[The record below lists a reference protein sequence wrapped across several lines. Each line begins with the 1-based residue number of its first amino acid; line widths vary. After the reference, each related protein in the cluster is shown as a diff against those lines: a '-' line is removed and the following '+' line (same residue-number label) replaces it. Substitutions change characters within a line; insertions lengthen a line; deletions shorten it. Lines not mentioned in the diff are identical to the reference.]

1 MKQIKII
8 ATGKYLPEKE
18 IANNELEEKLNLDS
32 DYIEKR
38 TGIKVRYYAEKETI
52 EELAIK
58 ATKDMLKKN
67 KNIDK
72 QSIDMIIV
80 ATTTPENYMPGI
92 ANKIQKE
99 LQIKECN
106 AYDILAGCN
115 GFITAFDIA
124 STYIQTNRA
133 KRILVVGVDILSKY
147 TNPEDIGTAIILSDG
162 AGAVLLEGT
171 EEEKIYSSYITSR
184 EDNNEIL
191 KCNKNEYIFMNGK
204 EIYKYAVTEPV
215 KHIKKLL
222 EKTHTELEEIKYII
236 PHQSNLRIL
245 TSIAEKIGA
254 KKEQMYMNISDVG
267 NTFNASIPIALN
279 EMIEKKLLLPN
290 DKIIIVGY
298 GGGLNLGS
306 ILIEIIN

>member
-8 ATGKYLPEKE
+8 ASGKHLPEKRVE
-18 IANNELEEKLNLDS
+18 NQELEKKFNLDS

-38 TGIKVRYYAEKETI
+38 TGIKVRYYTEKETI

-191 KCNKNEYIFMNGK
+191 KCNRNEYIFMNGK

-236 PHQSNLRIL
+236 PHQSNKRIM
-245 TSIAEKIGA
+245 TAIANRLKIDLS
-254 KKEQMYMNISDVG
+254 KIYINIENIG
-267 NTFNASIPIALN
+267 NTFCASIPIAIDQMLEN
-279 EMIEKKLLLPN
+279 NLIKEGNKLLLL
-290 DKIIIVGY
+290 GY
-298 GGGLNLGS
+298 GGGLNTGV
-306 ILIEIIN
+306 ILLEF

>member
-8 ATGKYLPEKE
+8 ASGKYLPEKE
-18 IANNELEEKLNLDS
+18 IANKELEEKLNLDS

-58 ATKDMLKKN
+58 ATQDMFTKN
-67 KNIDK
+67 KTVDK
-72 QSIDMIIV
+72 QTIDMIIV
-80 ATTTPENYMPGI
+80 ATITPENYMPGI

-99 LQIKECN
+99 FQIKECN

-171 EEEKIYSSYITSR
+171 EEEKVYSSYITSI

-191 KCNKNEYIFMNGK
+191 KCNRNEYIFMNGK

-236 PHQSNLRIL
+236 PHQSNKRIM
-245 TSIAEKIGA
+245 TAIASRLKIDLS
-254 KKEQMYMNISDVG
+254 KIYINIENIG
-267 NTFNASIPIALN
+267 NTFCASIPIAIDQMLEN
-279 EMIEKKLLLPN
+279 KLIEKGNKVLLL
-290 DKIIIVGY
+290 GY
-298 GGGLNLGS
+298 GGGLNTGV
-306 ILIEIIN
+306 ILLEI

>member
-8 ATGKYLPEKE
+8 ASGKHLPEKRVE
-18 IANNELEEKLNLDS
+18 NQELEKKFNLDS

-236 PHQSNLRIL
+236 PHQSNIKIMKA
-245 TSIAEKIGA
+245 IANRLKIDLS
-254 KKEQMYMNISDVG
+254 KIYINIENIG
-267 NTFNASIPIALN
+267 NTFCASIPIAIDQMLEN
-279 EMIEKKLLLPN
+279 NLIKEGNKLLLL
-290 DKIIIVGY
+290 GY
-298 GGGLNLGS
+298 GGGLNTGV
-306 ILIEIIN
+306 ILLEF

>member
-8 ATGKYLPEKE
+8 ASGKHLPEKRVE
-18 IANNELEEKLNLDS
+18 NQELEKKFNLDS

-191 KCNKNEYIFMNGK
+191 K
-204 EIYKYAVTEPV
+204 
-215 KHIKKLL
+215 
-222 EKTHTELEEIKYII
+222 
-236 PHQSNLRIL
+236 
-245 TSIAEKIGA
+245 
-254 KKEQMYMNISDVG
+254 
-267 NTFNASIPIALN
+267 
-279 EMIEKKLLLPN
+279 
-290 DKIIIVGY
+290 
-298 GGGLNLGS
+298 
-306 ILIEIIN
+306 

>member
-8 ATGKYLPEKE
+8 ASGKYLPEKE
-18 IANNELEEKLNLDS
+18 IANKELEEKLNLDS

-58 ATKDMLKKN
+58 ATKDMFKKN
-67 KNIDK
+67 KNVDK
-72 QSIDMIIV
+72 QTIDMIIV
-80 ATTTPENYMPGI
+80 ATITPENYMPGI

-99 LQIKECN
+99 FQIKECN

-171 EEEKIYSSYITSR
+171 EEEKVYSSYITSI

-191 KCNKNEYIFMNGK
+191 KCNRNEYIFMNGK

-236 PHQSNLRIL
+236 PHQSNKRIM
-245 TSIAEKIGA
+245 TAIASRLKIDLS
-254 KKEQMYMNISDVG
+254 KIYINIENIG
-267 NTFNASIPIALN
+267 NTFCASIPIAIDQMLEN
-279 EMIEKKLLLPN
+279 KLIEKGNKVLLL
-290 DKIIIVGY
+290 GY
-298 GGGLNLGS
+298 GGGLNTGV
-306 ILIEIIN
+306 ILLEI

>member
-8 ATGKYLPEKE
+8 ASGKYLPEKE
-18 IANNELEEKLNLDS
+18 IANKELEEKLNLDS

-58 ATKDMLKKN
+58 ATKDMFKKN
-67 KNIDK
+67 KNVDK
-72 QSIDMIIV
+72 QTIDMIIV
-80 ATTTPENYMPGI
+80 ATITPENYMPGI

-99 LQIKECN
+99 FQIKECN

-162 AGAVLLEGT
+162 AGAVLLEET
-171 EEEKIYSSYITSR
+171 EEEKVEFSYITSI

-191 KCNKNEYIFMNGK
+191 KCNRNEYILMNGK

-236 PHQSNLRIL
+236 PHQSNKRIM
-245 TSIAEKIGA
+245 TAIASRLKIDLS
-254 KKEQMYMNISDVG
+254 KIYINIENIG
-267 NTFNASIPIALN
+267 NTFCASIPIAIDQMLEN
-279 EMIEKKLLLPN
+279 KLIEKGNKVLLL
-290 DKIIIVGY
+290 GY
-298 GGGLNLGS
+298 GGGLNTGV
-306 ILIEIIN
+306 ILLEI

>member
-8 ATGKYLPEKE
+8 ASGKHLPEKRVE
-18 IANNELEEKLNLDS
+18 NQELEKKFNLDS

-236 PHQSNLRIL
+236 PHQSNKRIM
-245 TSIAEKIGA
+245 TAIANRLKIDLS
-254 KKEQMYMNISDVG
+254 KIYINIENIG
-267 NTFNASIPIALN
+267 NTFCASIPIAIDQMLEN
-279 EMIEKKLLLPN
+279 KLIEKGNKVLLL
-290 DKIIIVGY
+290 GY
-298 GGGLNLGS
+298 GGGLNTGV
-306 ILIEIIN
+306 ILLEI

>member
-8 ATGKYLPEKE
+8 ASGKYLPEKE
-18 IANNELEEKLNLDS
+18 IANKELEEKLNLDS

-67 KNIDK
+67 KNVDK
-72 QSIDMIIV
+72 QTIDMIIV
-80 ATTTPENYMPGI
+80 ATITPENYMPGI
-92 ANKIQKE
+92 ANKMQKE
-99 LQIKECN
+99 FQIKECN

-171 EEEKIYSSYITSR
+171 EEEKVYSSYITSI

-191 KCNKNEYIFMNGK
+191 KCNRNEYIFMNGK

-236 PHQSNLRIL
+236 PHQSNKRIM
-245 TSIAEKIGA
+245 TAIASRLKIDLS
-254 KKEQMYMNISDVG
+254 KIYINIENIG
-267 NTFNASIPIALN
+267 NTFCASIPIAIDQMLEN
-279 EMIEKKLLLPN
+279 KLIEKGNKVLLL
-290 DKIIIVGY
+290 GY
-298 GGGLNLGS
+298 GGGLNTGV
-306 ILIEIIN
+306 ILLEI

>member
-8 ATGKYLPEKE
+8 ASGKHLPEKRVE
-18 IANNELEEKLNLDS
+18 NQELEKKFNLDS

-38 TGIKVRYYAEKETI
+38 TGIKVRYYTEKETI

-236 PHQSNLRIL
+236 PHQSNKRIM
-245 TSIAEKIGA
+245 TAIANRLKIDLS
-254 KKEQMYMNISDVG
+254 KIYINIENKG
-267 NTFNASIPIALN
+267 NTFCASIPIAIDQMLEN
-279 EMIEKKLLLPN
+279 KLIEKGNKVLLL
-290 DKIIIVGY
+290 GY
-298 GGGLNLGS
+298 GGGLNTGV
-306 ILIEIIN
+306 ILLEI

>member
-8 ATGKYLPEKE
+8 ASGKYLPEKE
-18 IANNELEEKLNLDS
+18 IANKELEEKLNLDS

-58 ATKDMLKKN
+58 ATKDMFKKN

-72 QSIDMIIV
+72 QTIDMIIV
-80 ATTTPENYMPGI
+80 ATITPENYMPGI

-99 LQIKECN
+99 FQIKECN

-171 EEEKIYSSYITSR
+171 EEEKVYSSYITSI

-191 KCNKNEYIFMNGK
+191 KCNRNEYIFMNGK

-236 PHQSNLRIL
+236 PHQSNKRIM
-245 TSIAEKIGA
+245 TAIASRLKIDLS
-254 KKEQMYMNISDVG
+254 KIYINIENIG
-267 NTFNASIPIALN
+267 NTFCASIPIAIDQMLEN
-279 EMIEKKLLLPN
+279 KLIEKGNKVLLL
-290 DKIIIVGY
+290 GY
-298 GGGLNLGS
+298 GGGLNTGV
-306 ILIEIIN
+306 ILLEI

>member
-8 ATGKYLPEKE
+8 ASGKYLPEKE
-18 IANNELEEKLNLDS
+18 IANKELEEKLNLDS

-58 ATKDMLKKN
+58 ATKDMFKKN
-67 KNIDK
+67 KNVDK
-72 QSIDMIIV
+72 QTIDMIIV
-80 ATTTPENYMPGI
+80 ATITPENYMPGI

-99 LQIKECN
+99 FQIKECN

-171 EEEKIYSSYITSR
+171 EEEKVYSSYITSI

-191 KCNKNEYIFMNGK
+191 KCNRNEYIFMNGK

-236 PHQSNLRIL
+236 PHQSNKRIM
-245 TSIAEKIGA
+245 TAIASRLKIDLS
-254 KKEQMYMNISDVG
+254 KIYINIENIG
-267 NTFNASIPIALN
+267 NTFCASIPIAIDQMLEN
-279 EMIEKKLLLPN
+279 NLLKEGNKLLLL
-290 DKIIIVGY
+290 GY
-298 GGGLNLGS
+298 GGGLNTGV
-306 ILIEIIN
+306 ILLEF

>member
-8 ATGKYLPEKE
+8 ASGKYLPEKE
-18 IANNELEEKLNLDS
+18 IANKELEEKLNLDS

-58 ATKDMLKKN
+58 ATKDMFKKN
-67 KNIDK
+67 KNVDK
-72 QSIDMIIV
+72 QTIDMIIV
-80 ATTTPENYMPGI
+80 ATITPENYMPGI

-99 LQIKECN
+99 FQIKECN

-171 EEEKIYSSYITSR
+171 EEEKVYSSYITSI

-191 KCNKNEYIFMNGK
+191 KCNRNEYIFMNGK

-222 EKTHTELEEIKYII
+222 EKTHTGLEEIKYII
-236 PHQSNLRIL
+236 PHQSNKRIM
-245 TSIAEKIGA
+245 TAIASRLKIDLS
-254 KKEQMYMNISDVG
+254 KIYINIENIG
-267 NTFNASIPIALN
+267 NTFCASIPIAIDQMLEN
-279 EMIEKKLLLPN
+279 KLIEKGDKVLLL
-290 DKIIIVGY
+290 GY
-298 GGGLNLGS
+298 GGGLNTGV
-306 ILIEIIN
+306 ILLEI

>member
-8 ATGKYLPEKE
+8 ASGKYLPEKE
-18 IANNELEEKLNLDS
+18 IANKELEEKLNLDS

-58 ATKDMLKKN
+58 ATKDMFKKN
-67 KNIDK
+67 KNVDK
-72 QSIDMIIV
+72 QTIDMIIV
-80 ATTTPENYMPGI
+80 ATITPENYMPGI

-99 LQIKECN
+99 FQIKECN

-171 EEEKIYSSYITSR
+171 EEEKVYSSYITSI

-191 KCNKNEYIFMNGK
+191 KCNRNEYIFMNGK

-236 PHQSNLRIL
+236 PHQSNKRIM
-245 TSIAEKIGA
+245 TAIASRLKIDLS
-254 KKEQMYMNISDVG
+254 KIYINIENIG
-267 NTFNASIPIALN
+267 NTFCASIPIAIDQMLEN
-279 EMIEKKLLLPN
+279 NLIKEGNKLLLL
-290 DKIIIVGY
+290 GY
-298 GGGLNLGS
+298 GGGLNTGV
-306 ILIEIIN
+306 ILLEI

>member
-8 ATGKYLPEKE
+8 ASGKHLPEKRVE
-18 IANNELEEKLNLDS
+18 NQELEKKFNLDS

-236 PHQSNLRIL
+236 PHQSNKRIM
-245 TSIAEKIGA
+245 TAIANRLKIDLS
-254 KKEQMYMNISDVG
+254 KIYINIENKG
-267 NTFNASIPIALN
+267 NTFCASIPIAIDQMLEN
-279 EMIEKKLLLPN
+279 NLIKEGNKLLLL
-290 DKIIIVGY
+290 GY
-298 GGGLNLGS
+298 GGGLNTGV
-306 ILIEIIN
+306 ILLEF

>member
-8 ATGKYLPEKE
+8 ASGKYLPEKE
-18 IANNELEEKLNLDS
+18 IANKELEEKLNLDS

-58 ATKDMLKKN
+58 ATKDMFKKN
-67 KNIDK
+67 KNVDK
-72 QSIDMIIV
+72 QTIDMIIV
-80 ATTTPENYMPGI
+80 ATITPEKYMPGI

-99 LQIKECN
+99 FQIKECN

-171 EEEKIYSSYITSR
+171 EEEKVYSSYITSI

-191 KCNKNEYIFMNGK
+191 KCNRNEYIFMNGK

-236 PHQSNLRIL
+236 PHQSNKRIM
-245 TSIAEKIGA
+245 TAIASRLKIDLS
-254 KKEQMYMNISDVG
+254 KIYINIENIG
-267 NTFNASIPIALN
+267 NTFCASIPIAIDQMLEN
-279 EMIEKKLLLPN
+279 KLIEKGNKVLLL
-290 DKIIIVGY
+290 GY
-298 GGGLNLGS
+298 GGGLNTGV
-306 ILIEIIN
+306 ILLEI

>member
-8 ATGKYLPEKE
+8 ASGKYLPEKE
-18 IANNELEEKLNLDS
+18 IANKELEEKLNLDS

-58 ATKDMLKKN
+58 ATKDMFKKN
-67 KNIDK
+67 KNVDK
-72 QSIDMIIV
+72 QTIDMIIV
-80 ATTTPENYMPGI
+80 ATITPENYMPGI

-99 LQIKECN
+99 FQIKECN

-171 EEEKIYSSYITSR
+171 EEEKVYSSYITSI

-191 KCNKNEYIFMNGK
+191 KCNRNEYIFMNGK

-236 PHQSNLRIL
+236 PHQSNKRIM
-245 TSIAEKIGA
+245 TAIANRLKIDLS
-254 KKEQMYMNISDVG
+254 KIYINIENIG
-267 NTFNASIPIALN
+267 NTFCASIPIAIDQMLEN
-279 EMIEKKLLLPN
+279 KLIEKGNKVLLL
-290 DKIIIVGY
+290 GY
-298 GGGLNLGS
+298 GGGLNTGV
-306 ILIEIIN
+306 ILLEI

>member
-8 ATGKYLPEKE
+8 ASGKYLPEKE
-18 IANNELEEKLNLDS
+18 IANKELEEKLNLDS

-38 TGIKVRYYAEKETI
+38 TGIKVRYYAKKETI

-58 ATKDMLKKN
+58 ATKDMFKKN
-67 KNIDK
+67 KNVDK
-72 QSIDMIIV
+72 QTIDMIIV
-80 ATTTPENYMPGI
+80 ATITPENYMPGI

-99 LQIKECN
+99 FQIKECN

-171 EEEKIYSSYITSR
+171 EEEKVYSSYITSI

-191 KCNKNEYIFMNGK
+191 KCNRNEYIFMNGK

-236 PHQSNLRIL
+236 PHQSNKRIM
-245 TSIAEKIGA
+245 TAIASRLKIDLS
-254 KKEQMYMNISDVG
+254 KIYINIENIG
-267 NTFNASIPIALN
+267 NTFCASIPIAIDQMLEN
-279 EMIEKKLLLPN
+279 KLIEKGNKVLLL
-290 DKIIIVGY
+290 GY
-298 GGGLNLGS
+298 GGGLNTGV
-306 ILIEIIN
+306 ILLEI

>member
-8 ATGKYLPEKE
+8 ASGKYLPEKE
-18 IANNELEEKLNLDS
+18 IANKELEEKLNLDS

-58 ATKDMLKKN
+58 ATKDMFKKN
-67 KNIDK
+67 KNVDK
-72 QSIDMIIV
+72 QTIDMIIV
-80 ATTTPENYMPGI
+80 ATITPENYMPGI

-99 LQIKECN
+99 FQIKECN

-171 EEEKIYSSYITSR
+171 EEEKVYSSYITSI

-191 KCNKNEYIFMNGK
+191 KCNRNEYIFMNGK

-236 PHQSNLRIL
+236 PHQSNKRIM
-245 TSIAEKIGA
+245 TAIASRLKIDLS
-254 KKEQMYMNISDVG
+254 KIYINIENIG
-267 NTFNASIPIALN
+267 NTFCASIPIAIDQMLEN
-279 EMIEKKLLLPN
+279 NLIKEGNKLLLL
-290 DKIIIVGY
+290 GY
-298 GGGLNLGS
+298 GGGLNTGV
-306 ILIEIIN
+306 ILLEF

>member
-8 ATGKYLPEKE
+8 ASGKHLPEKRVE
-18 IANNELEEKLNLDS
+18 NQELEKKFNLDS

-236 PHQSNLRIL
+236 PHQSNKRIM
-245 TSIAEKIGA
+245 TAIANRLKIDLS
-254 KKEQMYMNISDVG
+254 KIYINIENIG
-267 NTFNASIPIALN
+267 NTFCASIPIAIDQMLEN
-279 EMIEKKLLLPN
+279 NLIKEGNKLLLL
-290 DKIIIVGY
+290 GY
-298 GGGLNLGS
+298 GGGLNTGV
-306 ILIEIIN
+306 ILLEF

>member
-8 ATGKYLPEKE
+8 ASGKHLPEKRVE
-18 IANNELEEKLNLDS
+18 NQELEKKFNLDS

-38 TGIKVRYYAEKETI
+38 TGIKVRYYTEKETI

-236 PHQSNLRIL
+236 PHQSNKRIM
-245 TSIAEKIGA
+245 TAIANRLKIDLS
-254 KKEQMYMNISDVG
+254 KIYINIENKG
-267 NTFNASIPIALN
+267 NTFCASIPIAIDQMLEN
-279 EMIEKKLLLPN
+279 NLIKEGNKLLLL
-290 DKIIIVGY
+290 GY
-298 GGGLNLGS
+298 GGGLNTGV
-306 ILIEIIN
+306 ILLEF

>member
-8 ATGKYLPEKE
+8 ASGKHLPEKRVE
-18 IANNELEEKLNLDS
+18 NQELEKKFNLDS

-162 AGAVLLEGT
+162 AGAILLEGT

-236 PHQSNLRIL
+236 PHQSNKRIM
-245 TSIAEKIGA
+245 TAIASRLKIDLS
-254 KKEQMYMNISDVG
+254 KIYINIENIG
-267 NTFNASIPIALN
+267 NTFCASIPIAIDQMLEN
-279 EMIEKKLLLPN
+279 NLIKEGNKLLLL
-290 DKIIIVGY
+290 GY
-298 GGGLNLGS
+298 GGGLNTGV
-306 ILIEIIN
+306 ILLEF

>member
-8 ATGKYLPEKE
+8 ASGKYLPEKE
-18 IANNELEEKLNLDS
+18 IANKELEEKLNLDS

-58 ATKDMLKKN
+58 ATKDMFKKN
-67 KNIDK
+67 KNVDK
-72 QSIDMIIV
+72 QTIDMIIV
-80 ATTTPENYMPGI
+80 ATITPENYMPGI
-92 ANKIQKE
+92 ANKMQKE
-99 LQIKECN
+99 FQIKECN

-171 EEEKIYSSYITSR
+171 EEEKVYSSYITSI

-191 KCNKNEYIFMNGK
+191 KCNRNEYIFMNGK

-222 EKTHTELEEIKYII
+222 EKTHTGLEEIKYII
-236 PHQSNLRIL
+236 PHQSNKRIM
-245 TSIAEKIGA
+245 TAIASRLKIDLS
-254 KKEQMYMNISDVG
+254 KIYINIENIG
-267 NTFNASIPIALN
+267 NTFCASIPIAIDQMLEN
-279 EMIEKKLLLPN
+279 KLIEKGNKVLLL
-290 DKIIIVGY
+290 GY
-298 GGGLNLGS
+298 GGGLNTGV
-306 ILIEIIN
+306 ILLEI

>member
-8 ATGKYLPEKE
+8 ASGKHLPEKRVE
-18 IANNELEEKLNLDS
+18 NQELEKKFNLDS

-236 PHQSNLRIL
+236 PHQSNKRIM
-245 TSIAEKIGA
+245 TAIANRLKIDLS
-254 KKEQMYMNISDVG
+254 KIYINIENIG
-267 NTFNASIPIALN
+267 NTFCASIPIAIDQMLEN
-279 EMIEKKLLLPN
+279 NLLKEGNKLLLL
-290 DKIIIVGY
+290 GY
-298 GGGLNLGS
+298 GGGLNTGV
-306 ILIEIIN
+306 ILLEF

>member
-8 ATGKYLPEKE
+8 ASGKHLPEKRVE
-18 IANNELEEKLNLDS
+18 NQELEKKFNLDS

-52 EELAIK
+52 EELEIK

-236 PHQSNLRIL
+236 PHQSNKRIM
-245 TSIAEKIGA
+245 TAIANRLKIDLS
-254 KKEQMYMNISDVG
+254 KIYINIENIG
-267 NTFNASIPIALN
+267 NTFCASIPIAIDQMLEN
-279 EMIEKKLLLPN
+279 NLIKEGNKLLLL
-290 DKIIIVGY
+290 GY
-298 GGGLNLGS
+298 GGGLNTGV
-306 ILIEIIN
+306 ILLEF

>member
-8 ATGKYLPEKE
+8 ASGKYLPEKE
-18 IANNELEEKLNLDS
+18 IANKELEEKLNLDS

-58 ATKDMLKKN
+58 ATKDMFKKN
-67 KNIDK
+67 KNVDK
-72 QSIDMIIV
+72 QTIDMIIV
-80 ATTTPENYMPGI
+80 ATITPENYMPGI

-99 LQIKECN
+99 FQIKECN

-171 EEEKIYSSYITSR
+171 EEEKVYSSYITSI

-191 KCNKNEYIFMNGK
+191 KCNRNEYIFMNGK

-236 PHQSNLRIL
+236 PHQSNKRIM
-245 TSIAEKIGA
+245 TAIANRLKIDLS
-254 KKEQMYMNISDVG
+254 KIYINIENKG
-267 NTFNASIPIALN
+267 NTFCASIPIAIDQMLEN
-279 EMIEKKLLLPN
+279 NLIKEGNKLLLL
-290 DKIIIVGY
+290 GY
-298 GGGLNLGS
+298 GGGLNTGV
-306 ILIEIIN
+306 ILLEF

>member
-8 ATGKYLPEKE
+8 ASGKYLPEKE
-18 IANNELEEKLNLDS
+18 IANKELEEKLNLDS

-58 ATKDMLKKN
+58 ATKKNLKKN
-67 KNIDK
+67 KNVDK
-72 QSIDMIIV
+72 QTIDMIIV
-80 ATTTPENYMPGI
+80 ATITPENYMPGI

-99 LQIKECN
+99 FQIKECN

-171 EEEKIYSSYITSR
+171 EEEKVYSSYITSI

-191 KCNKNEYIFMNGK
+191 KCNRNEYIFMNGK

-236 PHQSNLRIL
+236 PHQSNKRIM
-245 TSIAEKIGA
+245 TAIASRLKIDLS
-254 KKEQMYMNISDVG
+254 KIYINIENIG
-267 NTFNASIPIALN
+267 NTFCASIPIAIDQMLEN
-279 EMIEKKLLLPN
+279 KLIEKGNKVLLL
-290 DKIIIVGY
+290 GY
-298 GGGLNLGS
+298 GGGLNTGV
-306 ILIEIIN
+306 ILLEI

>member
-8 ATGKYLPEKE
+8 ASGKYLPEKE
-18 IANNELEEKLNLDS
+18 IANKELEEKLNLDS

-58 ATKDMLKKN
+58 ATKDMFKKN
-67 KNIDK
+67 KNVDK

-171 EEEKIYSSYITSR
+171 EEEKVYSSYITSI

-191 KCNKNEYIFMNGK
+191 KCNRNEYIFMNGK

-236 PHQSNLRIL
+236 PHQSNKRIM
-245 TSIAEKIGA
+245 TAIASRLKIDLS
-254 KKEQMYMNISDVG
+254 KIYINIENIG
-267 NTFNASIPIALN
+267 NTFCASIPIAIDQMLEN
-279 EMIEKKLLLPN
+279 KLIEKGNKVLLL
-290 DKIIIVGY
+290 GY
-298 GGGLNLGS
+298 GGGLNTGV
-306 ILIEIIN
+306 ILLEI

>member
-8 ATGKYLPEKE
+8 ASGKYLPEKE
-18 IANNELEEKLNLDS
+18 IANKELEEKLNLDS

-58 ATKDMLKKN
+58 ATKDMFKKN
-67 KNIDK
+67 KNVDK
-72 QSIDMIIV
+72 QTIDMIIV
-80 ATTTPENYMPGI
+80 ATITPENYMPGI

-99 LQIKECN
+99 FQIKECN

-124 STYIQTNRA
+124 SSYIQTNRA

-171 EEEKIYSSYITSR
+171 EEEKVYSSYITSI

-191 KCNKNEYIFMNGK
+191 KCNRNEYIFMNGK

-236 PHQSNLRIL
+236 PHQSNKRIM
-245 TSIAEKIGA
+245 TAIASRLKIDLS
-254 KKEQMYMNISDVG
+254 KIYINIENIG
-267 NTFNASIPIALN
+267 NTFCASIPIAIDQMLEN
-279 EMIEKKLLLPN
+279 KLIEKGNKVLLL
-290 DKIIIVGY
+290 GY
-298 GGGLNLGS
+298 GGGLNTGV
-306 ILIEIIN
+306 ILLEI

>member
-8 ATGKYLPEKE
+8 ASGKHLPEKRVE
-18 IANNELEEKLNLDS
+18 NQELEKKFNLDS

-38 TGIKVRYYAEKETI
+38 TGIKDRYYAEKETI

-99 LQIKECN
+99 LQIKECT

-236 PHQSNLRIL
+236 PHQSNKRIM
-245 TSIAEKIGA
+245 TAIANRLKIDLS
-254 KKEQMYMNISDVG
+254 KIYINIENIG
-267 NTFNASIPIALN
+267 NTFCASIPIAIDQMLEN
-279 EMIEKKLLLPN
+279 NLIKEGNKLLLL
-290 DKIIIVGY
+290 GY
-298 GGGLNLGS
+298 GGGLNTGV
-306 ILIEIIN
+306 ILLEF

>member
-8 ATGKYLPEKE
+8 ASGKYLPEKE
-18 IANNELEEKLNLDS
+18 IANKELEEKLNLDS

-58 ATKDMLKKN
+58 ATKDMFKKN

-72 QSIDMIIV
+72 QTIDMIIV
-80 ATTTPENYMPGI
+80 ATITPENYMPGI

-99 LQIKECN
+99 FQIKECN

-171 EEEKIYSSYITSR
+171 EEEKVYSSYITSI

-191 KCNKNEYIFMNGK
+191 KCNRNEYIFMNGK

-236 PHQSNLRIL
+236 PHQSNKRIM
-245 TSIAEKIGA
+245 TAIANRLKIDLS
-254 KKEQMYMNISDVG
+254 KIYINIENIG
-267 NTFNASIPIALN
+267 NTFCASIPIAIDQMLEN
-279 EMIEKKLLLPN
+279 NLIKEGNKLLLL
-290 DKIIIVGY
+290 GY
-298 GGGLNLGS
+298 GGGLNTGV
-306 ILIEIIN
+306 ILLEF

>member
-8 ATGKYLPEKE
+8 ASGKYLPEKE
-18 IANNELEEKLNLDS
+18 IANKELEEKLNLDS

-58 ATKDMLKKN
+58 ATKDMFKKN
-67 KNIDK
+67 KNVDK
-72 QSIDMIIV
+72 QTIDMIIV
-80 ATTTPENYMPGI
+80 ATITPENYMPGI

-99 LQIKECN
+99 FQIKECN

-162 AGAVLLEGT
+162 AGAVLLEG
-171 EEEKIYSSYITSR
+171 I
-184 EDNNEIL
+184 
-191 KCNKNEYIFMNGK
+191 
-204 EIYKYAVTEPV
+204 
-215 KHIKKLL
+215 
-222 EKTHTELEEIKYII
+222 
-236 PHQSNLRIL
+236 
-245 TSIAEKIGA
+245 
-254 KKEQMYMNISDVG
+254 
-267 NTFNASIPIALN
+267 
-279 EMIEKKLLLPN
+279 
-290 DKIIIVGY
+290 
-298 GGGLNLGS
+298 
-306 ILIEIIN
+306 

>member
-8 ATGKYLPEKE
+8 ASGKHLPEKRVE
-18 IANNELEEKLNLDS
+18 NQELEKKFNLDS

-58 ATKDMLKKN
+58 ATKDMFKKN
-67 KNIDK
+67 KNVDK
-72 QSIDMIIV
+72 QTIDMIIV
-80 ATTTPENYMPGI
+80 ATITPENYMPGI

-99 LQIKECN
+99 FQIKECN

-171 EEEKIYSSYITSR
+171 EEEKVYSSYITSI

-191 KCNKNEYIFMNGK
+191 KCNRNEYIFMNGK

-236 PHQSNLRIL
+236 PHQSNKRIM
-245 TSIAEKIGA
+245 TAIASRLKIDLS
-254 KKEQMYMNISDVG
+254 KIYINIENIG
-267 NTFNASIPIALN
+267 NTFCASIPIAIDQMLEN
-279 EMIEKKLLLPN
+279 KLIEKGNKVLLL
-290 DKIIIVGY
+290 GY
-298 GGGLNLGS
+298 GGGLNTGV
-306 ILIEIIN
+306 ILLEI

>member
-8 ATGKYLPEKE
+8 ASGKHLPEKRVE
-18 IANNELEEKLNLDS
+18 NQELEKKFNLDS

-38 TGIKVRYYAEKETI
+38 TGIKVRYYTEKETI

-99 LQIKECN
+99 FQIKECN

-171 EEEKIYSSYITSR
+171 EEEKVYSSYITSI

-191 KCNKNEYIFMNGK
+191 KCNRNEYIFMNGK

-222 EKTHTELEEIKYII
+222 EKTHTGLEEIKYII
-236 PHQSNLRIL
+236 PHQSNKRIM
-245 TSIAEKIGA
+245 TAIASRLKIDLS
-254 KKEQMYMNISDVG
+254 KIYINIENIG
-267 NTFNASIPIALN
+267 NTFCASIPIAIDQMLEN
-279 EMIEKKLLLPN
+279 KLIEKGNKVLLL
-290 DKIIIVGY
+290 GY
-298 GGGLNLGS
+298 GGGLNTGV
-306 ILIEIIN
+306 ILLEI

>member
-8 ATGKYLPEKE
+8 ASGKYLPEKE
-18 IANNELEEKLNLDS
+18 IANKELEEKLNLDS

-58 ATKDMLKKN
+58 ATKDMFKKN
-67 KNIDK
+67 KNVDK
-72 QSIDMIIV
+72 QTIDMIIV
-80 ATTTPENYMPGI
+80 ATITPENYMPGI

-99 LQIKECN
+99 FQIKECN

-171 EEEKIYSSYITSR
+171 EEEKVYSSYITSI

-191 KCNKNEYIFMNGK
+191 KCNRNEYIFMNGK

-236 PHQSNLRIL
+236 PHQSNKRIM
-245 TSIAEKIGA
+245 TAIANRLKIDLS
-254 KKEQMYMNISDVG
+254 KIYINIENIG
-267 NTFNASIPIALN
+267 NTFCASIPIAIDQMLEN
-279 EMIEKKLLLPN
+279 NLIKEGNKLLLL
-290 DKIIIVGY
+290 GY
-298 GGGLNLGS
+298 GGGLNTGV
-306 ILIEIIN
+306 ILLEF

>member
-8 ATGKYLPEKE
+8 ASGKYLPEKE
-18 IANNELEEKLNLDS
+18 IANKELEEKLNLDS

-58 ATKDMLKKN
+58 ATKDMFKKN
-67 KNIDK
+67 KNVDK
-72 QSIDMIIV
+72 QTIDMIIV
-80 ATTTPENYMPGI
+80 ATITPENYMPGI

-99 LQIKECN
+99 FQIKECN

-171 EEEKIYSSYITSR
+171 EEEKVYSSYITSI

-191 KCNKNEYIFMNGK
+191 KCNRNEYIFMNGK

-236 PHQSNLRIL
+236 PHQSNKRIM
-245 TSIAEKIGA
+245 TAIASRLKIDLS
-254 KKEQMYMNISDVG
+254 KIYINIENIG
-267 NTFNASIPIALN
+267 NTFCASIPIAIDQMLEN
-279 EMIEKKLLLPN
+279 KLIEKGNKVLLLR
-290 DKIIIVGY
+290 Y
-298 GGGLNLGS
+298 GGGLNTGV
-306 ILIEIIN
+306 ILLEI

>member
-8 ATGKYLPEKE
+8 ASGKYLPEKE
-18 IANNELEEKLNLDS
+18 IANKELEEKLNLDS

-58 ATKDMLKKN
+58 ATKDMFKKN
-67 KNIDK
+67 KNEEK
-72 QSIDMIIV
+72 QTIDMIIV
-80 ATTTPENYMPGI
+80 ATITPENYMPGI

-99 LQIKECN
+99 FQIKECN

-171 EEEKIYSSYITSR
+171 EEEKVYSSYITSI

-191 KCNKNEYIFMNGK
+191 KCNRNEYIFMNGK

-236 PHQSNLRIL
+236 PHQSNKRIM
-245 TSIAEKIGA
+245 TAIASRLKIDLS
-254 KKEQMYMNISDVG
+254 KIYINIENIG
-267 NTFNASIPIALN
+267 NTFCASIPIAIDQMLEN
-279 EMIEKKLLLPN
+279 KLIEKGNKVLLL
-290 DKIIIVGY
+290 GY
-298 GGGLNLGS
+298 GGGLNTGV
-306 ILIEIIN
+306 ILLEI

>member
-8 ATGKYLPEKE
+8 ASGKHLPEKRVE
-18 IANNELEEKLNLDS
+18 NQELEKKFNLDS

-38 TGIKVRYYAEKETI
+38 TGIKVRYYTEKETI

-236 PHQSNLRIL
+236 PHQSNKRIM
-245 TSIAEKIGA
+245 TAIANRLKIDLS
-254 KKEQMYMNISDVG
+254 KIYINIENIG
-267 NTFNASIPIALN
+267 NTFCASIPIAIDQMLEN
-279 EMIEKKLLLPN
+279 NLIKEGNKLLLL
-290 DKIIIVGY
+290 GY
-298 GGGLNLGS
+298 GGGLNTGV
-306 ILIEIIN
+306 ILLEF